1 MGETLDK
8 ALENE
13 RGEYENALRSVK
25 NGDVSFMDHPGA
37 KYAVVGFAD
46 GFKRGF
52 MAGSGAAHAGISVVI
67 GNIENGMYDADAA
80 KEALIALRNAVVQEA
95 GL

>member
-1 MGETLDK
+1 MTETLNK
-8 ALENE
+8 AVEVE
-13 RGEYENALRSVK
+13 RGEYESALRSVQN
-25 NGDVSFMDHPGA
+25 NGVSFIDHPGA

-52 MAGSGAAHAGISVVI
+52 MAGSGAAHAGISVII
-67 GNIENGMYDADAA
+67 GNIENGMYDLDAA
-80 KEALIALRNAVVQEA
+80 EEALIALRNAVVQEA